1 MSKKNQYLLNDTA
14 ATNYTDKY
22 IIGDLSQSG
31 YSFYKRYCI
40 ESSKSFINSLYTLQ
54 DINDNLNSLRS
65 WLQIIAILLLILI
78 VKQ

>member
-14 ATNYTDKY
+14 AINYTDKY
-22 IIGDLSQSG
+22 IINDLSLSG

-40 ESSKSFINSLYTLQ
+40 ENSKTSINSLYTLQ

-78 VKQ
+78 VK